1 MSQKVASLILAGGQ
15 GSRLGW
21 PGPKALFPIC
31 PQTGATLLEL
41 LLKQGPVDAPRA
53 MIVSPEGRGPIERF
67 LQQRG
72 DLPHVQLCQQEER
85 PLYSDQ
91 EERPLHSEE
100 SRPLSLKGPD
110 GNGSALHL
118 LARDGLLEKWRQQRV
133 ELITVVPIDNPLA
146 RPFDPAW
153 IEFHQMQ
160 QAEVSLCAVAR
171 ASEERTA
178 GVLAH
183 RDGKL
188 VVIEYTDIPEEE
200 WGNYPLIH
208 TGMIAFSLPFAERV
222 AALPLDTIPWHYAKK
237 KYMIDGEETSLLK
250 AERYLF
256 DWLPH
261 SRSTAIF
268 EVPRL
273 SRFAPLKG
281 GHGPSGIK
289 EVQSRL
295 QGLFHS

>member
-21 PGPKALFPIC
+21 SGPKALFPIC
-31 PQTGATLLEL
+31 PQTGTTLLEL
-41 LLKQGPVDAPRA
+41 LLKQGPLDAPRA

-67 LQQRG
+67 LEQRG
-72 DLPHVQLCQQEER
+72 DLPLAKLCQQEER
-85 PLYSDQ
+85 PLCS
-91 EERPLHSEE
+91 EEGRPLA
-100 SRPLSLKGPD
+100 LKGPD

-118 LARDGLLEKWRQQRV
+118 LARDGLLERWKRQGV

-146 RPFDPAW
+146 KPFDPAW

-171 ASEERTA
+171 APEERTA

-183 RDGKL
+183 HGGKL
-188 VVIEYTDIPEEE
+188 VVVEYSDVPEEE

-208 TGMIAFSLPFAERV
+208 TGMIAFSLSFVERV
-222 AALPLDTIPWHYAKK
+222 TALPLDTIPWHYAKK
-237 KYMIDGEETSLLK
+237 KYTVDGEEKSLLK

-261 SRSTAIF
+261 SQSTAIF
-268 EVPRL
+268 EVPRH

-281 GHGPSGIK
+281 GNGPSGIK

-295 QGLFHS
+295 QGLFYS